1 MQRISNVIVENNDMV
16 LAEKGEYQLFYN
28 KDELK
33 SYDDIKNYFKNFKLD
48 EVYEKEL
55 TGADYESISYF
66 KFYLHAEENIFLFHI
81 KLDLTLDTP
90 DTYETLYPS
99 TDTQDELRKLLTQ
112 YDGKYPIILK
122 YETVFYKTLR
132 LEYEFDGEYE
142 EYEEYEE
149 DELEIPPIIETGFA
163 SDNCIIC
170 CVGKPNIL
178 NFPCLH
184 ISHCESC
191 EEKGRFINCSIC
203 RKKIQRKVKI

>member
-1 MQRISNVIVENNDMV
+1 MQRISNVIVEDSDMV
-16 LAEKGEYQLFYN
+16 LAEKGEYRLFYN

-33 SYDDIKNYFKNFKLD
+33 SYDDIKNYFKNFTLD

-55 TGADYESISYF
+55 TESDYESISYF

-81 KLDLTLDTP
+81 KLDLTLDTLN
-90 DTYETLYPS
+90 TYGYETIFPS
-99 TDTQDELRKLLTQ
+99 PDTQDELREIVNQ

-122 YETVFYKTLR
+122 YETNFFKR
-132 LEYEFDGEYE
+132 LEYEFG
-142 EYEEYEE
+142 EE
-149 DELEIPPIIETGFA
+149 DDEEDDFWSPPPPIIETGFA

>member
-1 MQRISNVIVENNDMV
+1 MNRLYKEIIEDNDVIRR
-16 LAEKGEYQLFYN
+16 EKGQYRLFYN
-28 KDELK
+28 IETK

-55 TGADYESISYF
+55 TECGYENIT
-66 KFYLHAEENIFLFHI
+66 YLRFFLQAEEDIFLFLI
-81 KLDLTLDTP
+81 KLDVNLDK
-90 DTYETLYPS
+90 YIIFETSYPS
-99 TDTQDELRKLLTQ
+99 NNTQSELRKLLLH
-112 YDGKYPIILK
+112 YNGRYPIILK
-122 YETVFYKTLR
+122 YETDFYKTLR
-132 LEYEFDGEYE
+132 LEYELDE
-142 EYEEYEE
+142 EESDEE

-191 EEKGRFINCSIC
+191 EGKGRFINCSIC
-203 RKKIQRKVKI
+203 REKIQRKVKI

>member
-1 MQRISNVIVENNDMV
+1 MQRINKIITGDNDMMRT
-16 LAEKGEYQLFYN
+16 EKGEYQLFYN

-48 EVYEKEL
+48 EVYESEL
-55 TGADYESISYF
+55 TESDYENNTYLKLF
-66 KFYLHAEENIFLFHI
+66 LHAEEDIFLFLI
-81 KLDLTLDTP
+81 KLDVSLNRGL
-90 DTYETLYPS
+90 TYETIYPS
-99 TDTQDELRKLLTQ
+99 NDTQDELKELVDQ
-112 YDGKYPIILK
+112 YNSKYPIIIK
-122 YETVFYKTLR
+122 YETDFYKTHR
-132 LEYEFDGEYE
+132 LGYEFDGEYE
-142 EYEEYEE
+142 EYEE
-149 DELEIPPIIETGFA
+149 DELGVTPIIETSFA

-203 RKKIQRKVKI
+203 RKEIQRKVKI

>member
-1 MQRISNVIVENNDMV
+1 MQRINKVIVEDNDMIRR
-16 LAEKGEYQLFYN
+16 EKGEYQIFYN
-28 KDELK
+28 EDEIK
-33 SYDDIKNYFKNFKLD
+33 SYDDIKNYFKNFKLG
-48 EVYEKEL
+48 EVYESELKED
-55 TGADYESISYF
+55 GYESIT
-66 KFYLHAEENIFLFHI
+66 YLRFFLHVEKEEDFFLFLI
-81 KLDLTLDTP
+81 KLDISLNTDLI
-90 DTYETLYPS
+90 YETNYPS
-99 TDTQDELRKLLTQ
+99 TTEDELREIVNIIS
-112 YDGKYPIILK
+112 GKYSIKLK
-122 YETVFYKTLR
+122 YETDFYKTLR
-132 LEYEFDGEYE
+132 LEYESDE
-142 EYEEYEE
+142 EESDEE

>member
-1 MQRISNVIVENNDMV
+1 MQRISKVIVEDNDMIRR
-16 LAEKGEYQLFYN
+16 EKGEYQIFYN
-28 KDELK
+28 TNKIK
-33 SYDDIKNYFKNFKLD
+33 SYDDIKNYFKYFELD
-48 EVYEKEL
+48 EVYESEL
-55 TGADYESISYF
+55 REDGYENITYF
-66 KFYLHAEENIFLFHI
+66 RFFLHAEEDIFLFLI
-81 KLDLTLDTP
+81 KLDISLNSDLI
-90 DTYETLYPS
+90 YETIYPS
-99 TDTQDELRKLLTQ
+99 TDTQDELRELVDQ
-112 YDGKYPIILK
+112 YNGKYSIILK
-122 YETVFYKTLR
+122 YETDFYKTLR
-132 LEYEFDGEYE
+132 LEYEE
-142 EYEEYEE
+142 ESDEEE

>member
-1 MQRISNVIVENNDMV
+1 MQRINKVIVEDNDMIRR
-16 LAEKGEYQLFYN
+16 EKGEYQIFYN
-28 KDELK
+28 EDEIK
-33 SYDDIKNYFKNFKLD
+33 SYDDIKNYFKNFKLG
-48 EVYEKEL
+48 EVYESELKED
-55 TGADYESISYF
+55 GYESIT
-66 KFYLHAEENIFLFHI
+66 YLRFFLHVEKEEDFFLFLI
-81 KLDLTLDTP
+81 KLDISLNTDLI
-90 DTYETLYPS
+90 YETNYPS
-99 TDTQDELRKLLTQ
+99 TTEDELREIVNIIS
-112 YDGKYPIILK
+112 GKYSIKLK
-122 YETVFYKTLR
+122 YETDFYKTLR
-132 LEYEFDGEYE
+132 LEYEE
-142 EYEEYEE
+142 ESDEEESDEE

>member
-1 MQRISNVIVENNDMV
+1 MQRINKVIVEDNDMV
-16 LAEKGEYQLFYN
+16 RREKGEYQIFYN
-28 KDELK
+28 ENEIK
-33 SYDDIKNYFKNFKLD
+33 SYDDIKNYFKNFKLG
-48 EVYEKEL
+48 EVYESELKED
-55 TGADYESISYF
+55 GYENITYLRF
-66 KFYLHAEENIFLFHI
+66 FLHAEEDIFLFLI
-81 KLDLTLDTP
+81 KLDISLNRDVI
-90 DTYETLYPS
+90 YETIYPS
-99 TDTQDELRKLLTQ
+99 TNTQDELRELVNQ

-122 YETVFYKTLR
+122 YETDFYKTLR

-142 EYEEYEE
+142 EYEEEDYEVA
-149 DELEIPPIIETGFA
+149 PIIETGFA

-203 RKKIQRKVKI
+203 RKEIQRKVKI

>member
-1 MQRISNVIVENNDMV
+1 MQRINKVIVQDNDMIRR
-16 LAEKGEYQLFYN
+16 EEGEYQIYN
-28 KDELK
+28 EGELK

-48 EVYEKEL
+48 EAYEPEL
-55 TGADYESISYF
+55 EEEGYENITSF
-66 KFYLHAEENIFLFHI
+66 RFFLQAEEDIFLFLI
-81 KLDLTLDTP
+81 KLHVDLYGYFIYRTLF
-90 DTYETLYPS
+90 PS
-99 TDTQDELRKLLTQ
+99 TETQDELREIINQ

-122 YETVFYKTLR
+122 YGTVFYKTLI
-132 LEYEFDGEYE
+132 EYEFDE
-142 EYEEYEE
+142 EESDEE
-149 DELEIPPIIETGFA
+149 DELGVTPIIETSFA

-203 RKKIQRKVKI
+203 RKEIQRKVKI